1 MKNKNIFSFF
11 VFHKIKLFNGDDKFL
26 QYRLLFTL
34 LECGTIYCILSLYIY
49 TLKKK
54 TNLGEIGMKLFCH
67 FVEED
72 KITQNKYNK
81 KKKKSIN
88 KLYNNNKIKYE
99 KSTKPRPYNQKE
111 KKKKTTIKI
120 NK

>member
-1 MKNKNIFSFF
+1 MYSLYTWKKQNKNGRARNETVLSF
-11 VFHKIKLFNGDDKFL
+11 
-26 QYRLLFTL
+26 
-34 LECGTIYCILSLYIY
+34 
-49 TLKKK
+49 
-54 TNLGEIGMKLFCH
+54 

>member
-1 MKNKNIFSFF
+1 MINFYSIDYYSPYWNVEQYI
-11 VFHKIKLFNGDDKFL
+11 VF
-26 QYRLLFTL
+26 
-34 LECGTIYCILSLYIY
+34 SLYIY

-111 KKKKTTIKI
+111 KKKKQRLK
-120 NK
+120 

>member
-1 MKNKNIFSFF
+1 VEQYIVFSIYMKTKMGN
-11 VFHKIKLFNGDDKFL
+11 
-26 QYRLLFTL
+26 
-34 LECGTIYCILSLYIY
+34 
-49 TLKKK
+49 
-54 TNLGEIGMKLFCH
+54 IGMKLFCH

-88 KLYNNNKIKYE
+88 KLYNNKIKYE